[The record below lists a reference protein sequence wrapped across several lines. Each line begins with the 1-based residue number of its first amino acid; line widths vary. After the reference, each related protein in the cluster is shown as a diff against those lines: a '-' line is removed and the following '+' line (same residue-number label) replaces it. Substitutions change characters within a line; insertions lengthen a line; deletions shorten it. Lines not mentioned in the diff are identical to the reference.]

1 MIIAS
6 SSFCPPAA
14 TFMSPLKRL
23 LFMMSHKWRACSQ
36 AKDDDD
42 DDDDDDSG
50 GSDDDGDDD
59 DNDVNDDDDHHHD
72 DHQDNDFHDDDD
84 DDDDNDNEMMIR
96 ALRVS
101 WVNSGKVG
109 GLYCSMVQYCNV
121 MKIKQNITFLIKN
134 FNQLFL
140 LLRKLIRSNHINFV

>member
-1 MIIAS
+1 
-6 SSFCPPAA
+6 
-14 TFMSPLKRL
+14 MSN
-23 LFMMSHKWRACSQ
+23 KWRACLQ

-42 DDDDDDSG
+42 ENDNG

-59 DNDVNDDDDHHHD
+59 HHHD
-72 DHQDNDFHDDDD
+72 DHDHNHQDNDFYDDDD
-84 DDDDNDNEMMIR
+84 DDDTEMMIR

-101 WVNSGKVG
+101 WVNCGKVG
-109 GLYCSMVQYCNV
+109 GLYCSMVQYCTV

-140 LLRKLIRSNHINFV
+140 LLRKLIRSKHINFV

>member
-1 MIIAS
+1 M
-6 SSFCPPAA
+6 
-14 TFMSPLKRL
+14 RL

-36 AKDDDD
+36 VKD

-84 DDDDNDNEMMIR
+84 DDDDDNDNEMIIR
-96 ALRVS
+96 VLRAS
-101 WVNSGKVG
+101 WVNCGKVG

-121 MKIKQNITFLIKN
+121 MRIKQNITFLIKN
-134 FNQLFL
+134 FNLLFL
-140 LLRKLIRSNHINFV
+140 LLRKLIRFKHINFV

>member
-23 LFMMSHKWRACSQ
+23 LFMMSHKWRAYSQ
-36 AKDDDD
+36 AKDD
-42 DDDDDDSG
+42 
-50 GSDDDGDDD
+50 DDDGDDD

-84 DDDDNDNEMMIR
+84 DDDDNEMMIR

-101 WVNSGKVG
+101 WVNCGKVG
-109 GLYCSMVQYCNV
+109 GLY
-121 MKIKQNITFLIKN
+121 
-134 FNQLFL
+134 
-140 LLRKLIRSNHINFV
+140 

>member
-1 MIIAS
+1 
-6 SSFCPPAA
+6 
-14 TFMSPLKRL
+14 
-23 LFMMSHKWRACSQ
+23 MMSHKWRAWSQ

-42 DDDDDDSG
+42 DDNGG

-59 DNDVNDDDDHHHD
+59 DYVNDDDDHHHD

-84 DDDDNDNEMMIR
+84 NDTEMMIR

-101 WVNSGKVG
+101 WVNCGKVG
-109 GLYCSMVQYCNV
+109 GLYCSMVQYCTV

-140 LLRKLIRSNHINFV
+140 LLRKLIRS

>member
-1 MIIAS
+1 
-6 SSFCPPAA
+6 
-14 TFMSPLKRL
+14 MSDHCKLIFLSPSGHFHVST
-23 LFMMSHKWRACSQ
+23 FMMSHKWRACSQ
-36 AKDDDD
+36 AKDD

-84 DDDDNDNEMMIR
+84 DDDNDNEMIIR

-101 WVNSGKVG
+101 WVNCGKVG

-140 LLRKLIRSNHINFV
+140 LLRKLIRSKNINFV

>member
-1 MIIAS
+1 
-6 SSFCPPAA
+6 
-14 TFMSPLKRL
+14 
-23 LFMMSHKWRACSQ
+23 MMSHKWRAWSQ

-42 DDDDDDSG
+42 DDNG
-50 GSDDDGDDD
+50 GGRDDDGDDD
-59 DNDVNDDDDHHHD
+59 DYVNDDDDHHHD

-84 DDDDNDNEMMIR
+84 DDDTEMMIR

-101 WVNSGKVG
+101 WVNCGKVG
-109 GLYCSMVQYCNV
+109 GLYCRMVQYCTV

-140 LLRKLIRSNHINFV
+140 LLRKLIRS

>member
-1 MIIAS
+1 MS
-6 SSFCPPAA
+6 DRCKLPAT

-36 AKDDDD
+36 AKDDD

-84 DDDDNDNEMMIR
+84 DDDDNEMMIR

-101 WVNSGKVG
+101 WVNCGKVG

-140 LLRKLIRSNHINFV
+140 LLRKLIRSKNINFV

>member
-14 TFMSPLKRL
+14 TFMSPLKHL

-36 AKDDDD
+36 AKDY
-42 DDDDDDSG
+42 DDDDDDSA

-84 DDDDNDNEMMIR
+84 DNDDNDNEMMIR

-101 WVNSGKVG
+101 WVNCGKVG

-140 LLRKLIRSNHINFV
+140 LLRKLIRSKNINFV

>member
-1 MIIAS
+1 
-6 SSFCPPAA
+6 
-14 TFMSPLKRL
+14 MSPLKRL

-36 AKDDDD
+36 AKDYDDD
-42 DDDDDDSG
+42 NDDSG

-84 DDDDNDNEMMIR
+84 DDDDDNEMMIT

-101 WVNSGKVG
+101 QANCGKVG

-140 LLRKLIRSNHINFV
+140 PLRKLIRSKNINFV

>member
-1 MIIAS
+1 
-6 SSFCPPAA
+6 
-14 TFMSPLKRL
+14 MSPLKRL
-23 LFMMSHKWRACSQ
+23 LFMMSHKWRAWSQ

-42 DDDDDDSG
+42 DDDG
-50 GSDDDGDDD
+50 
-59 DNDVNDDDDHHHD
+59 DDDHHHD

-84 DDDDNDNEMMIR
+84 DDDDDDNEMMIR

-101 WVNSGKVG
+101 WVNCGKVG
-109 GLYCSMVQYCNV
+109 GLYCSMVMYCNV

-140 LLRKLIRSNHINFV
+140 LLRKLIRSKHINFV

>member
-1 MIIAS
+1 
-6 SSFCPPAA
+6 
-14 TFMSPLKRL
+14 MSPLKRL

-42 DDDDDDSG
+42 DDDDSGGSDDDDDDDDNG

-84 DDDDNDNEMMIR
+84 DDDDDDNNDNEMMIR

-101 WVNSGKVG
+101 WVNCGKVG
-109 GLYCSMVQYCNV
+109 GLYCSMVLYCNV

-140 LLRKLIRSNHINFV
+140 LLRKLIRSKNINFV

>member
-23 LFMMSHKWRACSQ
+23 LFLTSYKWRACSQ
-36 AKDDDD
+36 AKDD

-72 DHQDNDFHDDDD
+72 DQ
-84 DDDDNDNEMMIR
+84 R
-96 ALRVS
+96 
-101 WVNSGKVG
+101 
-109 GLYCSMVQYCNV
+109 
-121 MKIKQNITFLIKN
+121 
-134 FNQLFL
+134 
-140 LLRKLIRSNHINFV
+140 